1 MLLETTFRVQKLE
14 ISHLSEWP
22 SGKDAGASLPT
33 SESQLCHY
41 QLPYH
46 L

>member
-1 MLLETTFRVQKLE
+1 MILETTFRVQKLE
-14 ISHLSEWP
+14 QVISPNGQVVKTLAPACLRPNP
-22 SGKDAGASLPT
+22 SSAA
-33 SESQLCHY
+33 Y